1 MTQATKE
8 RIQFLLIRYLEGKA
22 SPEERQLLSQYL
34 ADEREDDVWMELM
47 EELMATEEPMT
58 EYDPA
63 EWQSFVEGLRRKNA
77 GVGRPKVV
85 MFRKWAVAAAVLLVL
100 AGGAW
105 WWMKSDSSVRKAQA
119 RQEQGIADLQ
129 PGSNRA
135 ILTLS
140 GGRQIVLD
148 SAANG
153 VLTQEGNTQVQKLS
167 NGRLEYSATSDKR
180 PATSNKPQAASDRV
194 KAASDKRQAASEV
207 VYNTLSTPKGGQYQL
222 TLPDGTK
229 VWLNAASSITYPTAF
244 TNTDR
249 TVKITGEAYF
259 EVAHHARRPFRV
271 QTYGQLIEDIGTA
284 FNVNSYE
291 DEPWLKTTLVEGAV
305 KVSKGAGFRLLSPGQ
320 QARSR
325 AQGDIDVIAHA
336 DVQQALAWKNGAFSF
351 RDADLATVMRQLAR
365 WYDIDVEYEGAV
377 PAGTF
382 DGEIGRGLTLRQ
394 VLEGLAQTRIHYN
407 IINNHKIIIT
417 K

>member
-1 MTQATKE
+1 MTQETKE
-8 RIQFLLIRYLEGKA
+8 CIQFLLIRHLEGKA
-22 SPEERQLLSQYL
+22 SPEERQLLSHYL
-34 ADEREDDVWMELM
+34 ADEPEDEVWMELM
-47 EELMATEEPMT
+47 EELMITEEPMT
-58 EYDPA
+58 GYDPA
-63 EWQSFVEGLRRKNA
+63 EWQPFVEGLRRKNK
-77 GVGRPKVV
+77 GVRRL
-85 MFRKWAVAAAVLLVL
+85 MFRKLAVAAAVLLVL

-105 WWMKSDSSVRKAQA
+105 WWRNNAAHPSDLAK
-119 RQEQGIADLQ
+119 QEQPARDLQ
-129 PGSNRA
+129 PGGSRA

-153 VLTQEGNTQVQKLS
+153 VLTQQGNTQVQKLS
-167 NGRLEYSATSDKR
+167 NGQLAYNNIHEK
-180 PATSNKPQAASDRV
+180 PA
-194 KAASDKRQAASEV
+194 EV
-207 VYNTLSTPKGGQYQL
+207 LYNTLSTPRGGQYQL

-244 TNTDR
+244 TSTDR

-259 EVAHHARRPFRV
+259 EVVHNARRPFRV

-284 FNVNSYE
+284 FNVNSYD

-305 KVSKGAGFRLLSPGQ
+305 KVSMVGVVRTLSPGQ
-320 QARSR
+320 QAQSKG
-325 AQGDIDVIAHA
+325 GDFDVIAHA

-365 WYDIDVEYEGAV
+365 WYDIEVEYEGAV

-382 DGEIGRGLTLRQ
+382 DGEIGRGLRLSQ
-394 VLEGLAQTRIHYN
+394 VLEGLANTRIHYK

-417 K
+417 Q